1 MTGKQIARPTTW
13 YVYTYAFPDGTVFYV
28 GKGCHARIN
37 EHEREAQSGC
47 ECRKCCTIR
56 HIWAS
61 GKPVQKRIVY
71 ETLIE
76 QEALDCEKRLINDV
90 YGLENL
96 TNLKGR
102 AVHNLAQEGQTGPS
116 LRELREWAVLTQE
129 ELAQLINVSA
139 AAISLWE
146 AGKKQPR
153 SKHIHRLAVA
163 LEVTEQDILSTLQR
177 SGVE

>member
-1 MTGKQIARPTTW
+1 MTRKQILRATTW

-28 GKGCHARIN
+28 GKGCNARIN

-47 ECRKCCTIR
+47 ECRKCYTIR
-56 HIWAS
+56 QIWESA
-61 GKPVQKRIVY
+61 KPVQKRIVY

-76 QEALDCEKRLINDV
+76 QEALDYERRLINDV

-96 TNLKGR
+96 TNLKGKL
-102 AVHNLAQEGQTGPS
+102 VYNLAQEGQIGPS
-116 LRELREWAVLTQE
+116 LRDLREWAVLSQE
-129 ELAQLINVSA
+129 ELALLIGVSA
-139 AAISLWE
+139 SAISLWE

-163 LEVTEQDILSTLQR
+163 LGVTEQDILSALQND
-177 SGVE
+177 GVG